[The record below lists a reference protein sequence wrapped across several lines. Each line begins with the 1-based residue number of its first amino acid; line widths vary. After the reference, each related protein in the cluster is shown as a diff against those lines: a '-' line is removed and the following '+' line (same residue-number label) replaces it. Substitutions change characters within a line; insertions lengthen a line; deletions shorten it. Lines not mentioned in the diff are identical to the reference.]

1 MGALRGVRI
10 ADFSRVLAGPYATM
24 LLGDMGAHVIKIERP
39 VVGDDTRSWGP
50 PFDAEG
56 RATYFQ
62 SVNRNKEGVTADL
75 STGAGR
81 AKALT
86 IISESDVMVE
96 NFGVGTMEKFGLGY
110 ERLKD
115 EFPRLIY
122 CSISGF
128 GGSEEGKQLPGY
140 DLLVQ
145 AMSGLMSIT
154 GPDSEHPTKVGVAL
168 VDVVAGLHTALGI
181 TAALVSRNETGH
193 GQKIEI
199 NLLSSILSG
208 MVNQTGAYVGAGVIP
223 QTMGNAHPSIAPYE
237 AYPTKDKQIVI
248 AVGND
253 GQFNKL
259 CSVLGATFATNP
271 KFSTNPGR
279 VKNREELKALMDLK
293 LVTKG
298 ADEWVAA
305 LNNVGVPA
313 GPINNIEQAI
323 QLAERLELDPI
334 VTIKDS
340 RDGSISKTIANPI
353 KFSET
358 PVRYRYGPPTL
369 SIDDV

>member
-1 MGALRGVRI
+1 MGALRGVKI

-24 LLGDMGAHVIKIERP
+24 LLGDMGARVIKIERP
-39 VVGDDTRSWGP
+39 GLGDDTRSWGP
-50 PFDAEG
+50 PFDSEG

-75 STGAGR
+75 STEVGR
-81 AKALT
+81 EKALA
-86 IISESDVMVE
+86 IIEESDVLVE
-96 NFGVGTMEKFGLGY
+96 NFGYGTMEKFGLGY

-115 EFPRLIY
+115 QFPHLIY

-128 GGSEEGKQLPGY
+128 GGSDEGKLLPGY

-154 GPDSEHPTKVGVAL
+154 GPDSDHPTKVGVAL

-181 TAALVSRNETGH
+181 TAAIVSRNETGK

-208 MVNQTGAYVGAGVIP
+208 LVNQSGAYAGAGVIP
-223 QTMGNAHPSIAPYE
+223 HSMGNAHPSIAPYE
-237 AYPTKDKQIVI
+237 SYPTKDKQIII

-253 GQFNKL
+253 GQFAKMCAVMNAPFTTD
-259 CSVLGATFATNP
+259 SR
-271 KFSTNPGR
+271 FSTNRDR
-279 VKNREELKALMDLK
+279 VLHRKELNLLMIATLH
-293 LVTKG
+293 TQT
-298 ADEWVAA
+298 ADEWVDAF
-305 LNNVGVPA
+305 NKVGVPS

-323 QLAERLELDPI
+323 QLAERLQLDPI

-340 RDGSISKTIANPI
+340 RDGTTSKTIANPI
-353 KFSET
+353 TFSET
-358 PVRYRYGPPTL
+358 PVGYRYGPPAL
-369 SIDDV
+369 GIDD

>member
-1 MGALRGVRI
+1 MGTLRGVRV

-39 VVGDDTRSWGP
+39 GSGDDTRSWGP
-50 PFDAEG
+50 PFDSDG

-75 STGAGR
+75 STDEGR
-81 AKALT
+81 AKAIA
-86 IISESDVMVE
+86 IISESDVLVE
-96 NFGVGTMEKFGLGY
+96 NFGVGAMEKFGLGY
-110 ERLKD
+110 EQVRQ

-128 GGSEEGKQLPGY
+128 GGSEEGRQLPGY

-154 GPDSEHPTKVGVAL
+154 GADSDHPTKVGVAL
-168 VDVVAGLHTALGI
+168 VDVIAGLHTALGV
-181 TAALVSRNETGH
+181 TAAILSRNETGH
-193 GQKIEI
+193 GQKVEI

-208 MVNQTGAYVGAGVIP
+208 MVNQTGAYAGAGVIP
-223 QTMGNAHPSIAPYE
+223 HSMGNAHPSIAPYE
-237 AYPTKDKQIVI
+237 AYKAKDKQIII

-253 GQFNKL
+253 GQFAKM
-259 CSVLGATFATNP
+259 CAVMSAPFATDSR
-271 KFSTNPGR
+271 FSTNSDR
-279 VKNREELKALMDLK
+279 VLHRKELNLLMNAILQMK
-293 LVTKG
+293 T

-305 LNNVGVPA
+305 FNKAGVPA

-323 QLAERLELDPI
+323 QLAQRLELNPI
-334 VTIKDS
+334 VTLKDS
-340 RDGSISKTIANPI
+340 RDATTSKTIANPI
-353 KFSET
+353 TFSET
-358 PVRYRYGPPTL
+358 PVVYRYGPPPL
-369 SIDDV
+369 GIDD

>member
-39 VVGDDTRSWGP
+39 GLGDDTRSWGP
-50 PFDAEG
+50 PFDSAG

-75 STGAGR
+75 STDEGR
-81 AKALT
+81 SKALE
-86 IISESDVMVE
+86 IISESDVLVE
-96 NFGVGTMEKFGLGY
+96 NFGFGAMEKFGLGY
-110 ERLKD
+110 EQLKE
-115 EFPRLIY
+115 EFPHLIY

-128 GGSEEGKQLPGY
+128 GGSEEGKSLPGY

-154 GPDSEHPTKVGVAL
+154 GPDSDHPTKVGVAL

-181 TAALVSRNETGH
+181 TAALVYRDENGH
-193 GQKIEI
+193 GQKVEI

-208 MVNQTGAYVGAGVIP
+208 MVNQTGAFAGAGVIP
-223 QTMGNAHPSIAPYE
+223 KSMGNAHPSISPYE
-237 AYPTKDKQIVI
+237 AYKTKDKQIVI

-253 GQFNKL
+253 GQFAKL
-259 CSVLGATFATNP
+259 CAVMGASFATDL
-271 KFSTNPGR
+271 KFSTNPSR
-279 VKNREELKALMDLK
+279 VKNRIELNDLMTAI
-293 LVTKG
+293 LVTKS

-305 LNNVGVPA
+305 LNKVGVPA

-340 RDGSISKTIANPI
+340 RAGTTSKTIANPI

-358 PVRYRYGPPTL
+358 PVIYRYGPPSL
-369 SIDDV
+369 GVDN

>member
-24 LLGDMGAHVIKIERP
+24 LLGDMGAHVVKIERP
-39 VVGDDTRSWGP
+39 GLGDDTRSWGP

-75 STGAGR
+75 STDTGR

-86 IISESDVMVE
+86 IISESDVLVE

-110 ERLKD
+110 DQLKE

-128 GGSEEGKQLPGY
+128 GGSEEGKSLPGY

-154 GPDSEHPTKVGVAL
+154 GPDSDHPSKVGVAL

-181 TAALVSRNETGH
+181 TAAIVSRNETGQ

-208 MVNQTGAYVGAGVIP
+208 MVNQTGAYAGAGVVP
-223 QTMGNAHPSIAPYE
+223 HSMGNAHPSISPYE
-237 AYPTKDKQIVI
+237 SYKTKDKQIVI

-253 GQFNKL
+253 GQFAKM
-259 CSVLGATFATNP
+259 CAAIDAPFATDSR
-271 KFSTNPGR
+271 FLTNSDR
-279 VKNREELKALMDLK
+279 VLHRKELNLLMTAILH
-293 LVTKG
+293 TKG
-298 ADEWVAA
+298 ADEWVAT
-305 LNNVGVPA
+305 LNKVGVPA

-334 VTIKDS
+334 VTIRDS
-340 RDGSISKTIANPI
+340 RDGTISRTIANPI
-353 KFSET
+353 KFSGT
-358 PVRYRYGPPTL
+358 PVVYRYGPPSL
-369 SIDDV
+369 GIDD